1 MKRIMTKHSIFA
13 AILLSLGMFVFSCNK
28 VEPTIQTP
36 EESINNAQP
45 VEMTFTSTVAAKDAT
60 KSVAA
65 DGVTAW
71 VANEQIPV
79 YYQKTDDSFATA
91 TAKVGTPNGDGSAPI
106 SATLT
111 DAKNGSTVKFVY
123 PAALADASGDLDA
136 SKLAAQHGTIAD
148 ISANF
153 DAATGSGTLVTDG
166 TTCGTSAKI
175 SMVNQVLIG
184 KFIPKTGGTA
194 ISGITKLTI
203 IDGTYTYTITP
214 ESTPFDDQGIYVAMM
229 PVDSKEVTIAAETG
243 SGNYT
248 FSKSGIMLEVGKL
261 YNNLAIPMVSGD
273 LISVS
278 TSIADAL
285 RTTLSSASSGDVILM
300 AAGTYVESNSN
311 YIAFNGKDVT
321 VRAASGAKVIIQQ
334 QVPVTISGG
343 ATAKFVDVTFDASRL
358 LELADWYEHI
368 IYASDDT
375 ASNSLVLENC
385 EMKNFNLNKS
395 AIFCSKVNKF
405 ASVKISNCYFH
416 DITRSCVF
424 FEGDSGDASVTPV
437 SSFTM
442 TNSTVANISSP
453 AAAYYAGIIDVR
465 GSSASITVD
474 HCTFYNC
481 NVYNTDYGAIKVKDS
496 STAVVS
502 NCIFVMPASYAGGR
516 AVYNTGGTVNNCLTY
531 NYTKDS
537 TPHGIHSGPTIND
550 CIESDPLFANAASS
564 DFTLGATSPARTA
577 GAGSTPVGDPRWY

>member
-1 MKRIMTKHSIFA
+1 MNRIMTKHSIFA
-13 AILLSLGMFVFSCNK
+13 AILLSLGMFAFSCNK

-65 DGVTAW
+65 DGATAW
-71 VANEQIPV
+71 VADEQITV

-91 TAKVGTPNGDGSAPI
+91 TATVGTPNGDGSAPI

-111 DAKNGSTVKFVY
+111 DAKDGSTVKFVY

-166 TTCGTSAKI
+166 TTCGTSAQI

-248 FSKSGIMLEVGKL
+248 FSKSGITLEVGKL
-261 YNNLAIPMVSGD
+261 YNNLAIPMVSGN

-278 TSIADAL
+278 TSTADAL
-285 RTTLSSASSGDVILM
+285 RTTLNSASSGDVILM
-300 AAGTYVESNSN
+300 AAGTYLESNSN
-311 YIAFNGKDVT
+311 YIAFNGKNVT
-321 VRAASGAKVIIQQ
+321 VRAASGAKVIIQAK
-334 QVPVTISGG
+334 VPVTISNG
-343 ATAKFVDVTFDASRL
+343 ATAKFVDVTFDASHL
-358 LELADWYEHI
+358 NELATYEHV
-368 IYASDDT
+368 IYASDAN

-385 EMKNFNLNKS
+385 EMKNFLLNNS
-395 AIFCSKVNKF
+395 AIFCSKTNKF
-405 ASVKISNCYFH
+405 ASVSFNNCYFH
-416 DITRSCVF
+416 DMKKSVF
-424 FEGDSGDASVTPV
+424 FADAAEGAVGTVGAFSL
-437 SSFTM
+437 
-442 TNSTVANISSP
+442 TNSTIANITTD
-453 AAAYYAGIIDVR
+453 AGYYAGIFDPR
-465 GSSASITVD
+465 GTSVAITID
-474 HCTFYNC
+474 HCTFYDC
-481 NVYNTDYGAIKVKDS
+481 HAMNTDYGAIKVFE
-496 STAVVS
+496 STLTSNAIS
-502 NCIFVMPASYAGGR
+502 NCIFMLPTSVSER
-516 AVYNTGGTVNNCLTY
+516 AIHIADAAKGQINNCIVY
-531 NYTKDS
+531 NYTAS
-537 TPHGIHSGPTIND
+537 TNGIRKGGATQTACSNV
-550 CIESDPLFANAASS
+550 DPLFVDAASG
-564 DFTLGATSPARTA
+564 DFTLGTGSPALTA
-577 GAGSTPVGDPRWY
+577 SASSGPIGDPRWYN

>member
-1 MKRIMTKHSIFA
+1 MTKHSIFA
-13 AILLSLGMFVFSCNK
+13 AILLSLGMFAFSCNK

-71 VANEQIPV
+71 VADEQITV

-91 TAKVGTPNGDGSAPI
+91 TATVGTPNGDGSAPI

-175 SMVNQVLIG
+175 SMTNQVLIG

-214 ESTPFDDQGIYVAMM
+214 ESTSFDDQGIYVAMM
-229 PVDSKEVTIAAETG
+229 PVDSKEVTIAAETA

-248 FSKSGIMLEVGKL
+248 FSKSGITLEVGKL
-261 YNNLAIPMVSGD
+261 YNNLAIPMVSGN

-278 TSIADAL
+278 TSTADAL

-300 AAGTYVESNSN
+300 AAGTYVESNNN
-311 YIAFNGKDVT
+311 YIAFDGKDVT
-321 VRAASGAKVIIQQ
+321 VRAASGAKVIIQAK
-334 QVPVTISGG
+334 VPVTISNG
-343 ATAKFVDVTFDASRL
+343 ATAKFVDVTFDASHL
-358 LELADWYEHI
+358 NELATYEHV
-368 IYASDDT
+368 IYASDAN

-385 EMKNFNLNKS
+385 EMKNFLLNNS
-395 AIFCSKVNKF
+395 AIFCSSSNKLT
-405 ASVKISNCYFH
+405 SVSFNNCYFH
-416 DITRSCVF
+416 DIQKSVF
-424 FEGDSGDASVTPV
+424 FGEGGVDNFSL
-437 SSFTM
+437 
-442 TNSTVANISSP
+442 TNSTIANVIATVTNS
-453 AAAYYAGIIDVR
+453 YWAGIFDVR
-465 GSSASITVD
+465 SATTVMRVD

-481 NVYNTDYGAIKVKDS
+481 IPMNTDYGAISKIAPS
-496 STAVVS
+496 NTS
-502 NCIFVMPASYAGGR
+502 NCIFSLPTATDNVRAIRGASALSE
-516 AVYNTGGTVNNCLTY
+516 A
-531 NYTKDS
+531 NYCMVHNYLYDS
-537 TPHGIHSGPTIND
+537 GWGIHSNVTKNHCNQD
-550 CIESDPLFANAASS
+550 NPLFVDAANGN
-564 DFTLGATSPARTA
+564 FTLGTGSPALTA
-577 GAGSTPVGDPRWY
+577 SASSGPIGDPRWY